1 MDIDSFCP
9 YLCYMLED
17 TYQTILALSEGLYK
31 EKGSKFLAFALP
43 VETVVE
49 VKTLLDQYRKTYY
62 DARHVCYAYTL
73 GPDAAETRSSDD
85 GEPSGTAGRPIQG
98 QIQSFGLTNVLVI
111 VVRYFGGI
119 LLGTGGLVVAYK
131 AAAADALQSA
141 KILEKTVDVEFSIR
155 FEFQFMNDVMKL
167 VKNLD
172 AHILSQ
178 DYDMNSG
185 MKLRI
190 RKREAEH
197 LETALAKI
205 ETLRFELAG

>member
-1 MDIDSFCP
+1 
-9 YLCYMLED
+9 MLED
-17 TYQTILALSEGLYK
+17 TYQTIQALSEGLYK
-31 EKGSKFLAFALP
+31 EKGSKFLAFAHP
-43 VETVVE
+43 VESAAE
-49 VKTLLDQYRKTYY
+49 VKILLDQYRKDYY
-62 DARHVCYAYTL
+62 DARHVCFAYRL

-141 KILEKTVDVEFSIR
+141 EILKKTVDVEFSIR
-155 FEFQFMNDVMKL
+155 FEFPFMNDVMKL

-178 DYDMNSG
+178 EYDLDCG

-190 RKREAEH
+190 RKREAER
-197 LETALAKI
+197 LETALGKI